1 MAELLKTKATIETLF
16 VGVGG
21 VGSDVV
27 AKVAGMCKGAELDN
41 IRFVVMDTDANSL
54 KTIAETGAII
64 TKVQTSTSLTV
75 KEYLEKDEDARV
87 YWFPNNSTLYGKTV
101 SEGAGQ
107 VRAISRLAL
116 NNAIRTGEINK
127 LYKEIDNL
135 LLKDS
140 GDFKQALRVVI
151 VSSATGGTGSGM
163 AMITAMLIREY
174 LHEHYSEKKSIIR
187 GFFVLPS
194 VMDTVIDNQVE
205 KESQYR
211 NGYATIKEINA
222 FMMIASGFGGTEE
235 TLKRY
240 NDIHITVPTSTGGT
254 KELSCLPFDFCFL
267 LEAADKNSE
276 GLGNL
281 EAYKDSA
288 ALCVYEQSVGPMQA
302 KSFSLEDNIVKEFS
316 QKNKFAR
323 NRFGGIGASKIVYPY
338 EDIADYVAYSR
349 ALRRIG
355 GVESSG
361 DWSAYDKA
369 YDQDMKE
376 YTKRRSFT
384 DDTEPSLET
393 SYISALER
401 DNSLFAKDIKEDICG
416 SENIDLEVDELLE
429 SYISALEEYVVN
441 EYKYSSS
448 NANYSLVDR
457 CKSFKYEFDQRDQ
470 TGDDLDVLQNYDSA
484 VRSAAYDF
492 GKNIGKSIF
501 YSSPN
506 ISSDAVKEFNVEN
519 LIRKKDGACHPNSVR
534 YILYKLTLKLAQRH
548 DNIKS
553 DKEKCRKD
561 LKIYSAG
568 YTDEES
574 KNTFDVDAK
583 FSSDKEN
590 NINALVEFA
599 KQQRSVFDKM
609 QGGFDSMWEKVNN
622 HMHRYA
628 SLLIDYTKCILC
640 DAVYT
645 IAEKYLDSVNKE
657 YESFF
662 RSFSAKAVTLNRNK
676 ESIVESLGNVKGS
689 NVYYLCATED
699 KLDEICKRTAEGRQ
713 GFLLPAELSAKIF
726 ENVKKNAELRRIRE
740 YDKYAEGRYI
750 DIFDSVLIDFFRNQ
764 VREEEAEK
772 LDINI
777 VKAIFLDKE
786 LGDYLD
792 NINYGKIKS
801 IDDVRLSE
809 SQKQNELIEAL
820 RKGRKLAAPGING
833 QNFVEPREVKIC
845 TFSDTLLDMRDI
857 KIKQFIEGQKVQA
870 IPSETVSKYEMRFF
884 NAIYN
889 VSPDEIP
896 LFKGP
901 QRDRVTGG
909 INTYETGIYFKAY
922 QEYGKLIGPDS
933 MKSSTISTH
942 IDKRWDAIV
951 ELPEIDFDVQYD
963 EIRKSH
969 VALICGLV
977 LGLIRKFPSTKYD
990 KKRVFKIIGE
1000 DGDQISLTVSNGT
1013 ECDEFYEILDALY
1026 RDKENA
1032 NMLIEAA
1039 EGYNK
1044 NDMEKNYTYNQS
1056 AFVRFLNSFR
1066 IPDSHNNPTSLF
1078 EIPLV
1083 YYNSLPSAMTDN
1095 NEISIMIDAVIYLL
1109 ETVVK
1114 KLERAQDQN
1123 AYLCKLLEEQF
1134 ELLVSSFNNDEFNKK
1149 FNLRKN
1155 TEIYDNIVISKV
1167 SQKII
1172 KKLKEVDVS
1181 DCADR
1186 IDAIRMV
1193 TREPESLYE

>member
-1 MAELLKTKATIETLF
+1 MAELLKTKATTETLF

-27 AKVAGMCKGAELDN
+27 DKVAGMCKGAELDN

-75 KEYLEKDEDARV
+75 KEYLEKDEEARV

-369 YDQDMKE
+369 YDQDIKE
-376 YTKRRSFT
+376 YAKKRSFT

-401 DNSLFAKDIKEDICG
+401 DNSQFAKDIKANICG
-416 SENIDLEVDELLE
+416 SENIDEEVDDLIDD
-429 SYISALEEYVVN
+429 YISSLEEYIRN
-441 EYKYSSS
+441 EYASRERNYNAANQIETFTYKYDEREQPKIDLSK
-448 NANYSLVDR
+448 LR
-457 CKSFKYEFDQRDQ
+457 TFD
-470 TGDDLDVLQNYDSA
+470 LNI
-484 VRSAAYDF
+484 RSGAYDF
-492 GKNIGKSIF
+492 GKNLGKSIF
-501 YSSPN
+501 LSAPSVL
-506 ISSDAVKEFNVEN
+506 SSDVNEYHIEN
-519 LIRKKDGACHPNSVR
+519 LLKTKSGSVHPNSAR
-534 YILYKLTLKLAQRH
+534 YILYKLTLKLAERH
-548 DNIKS
+548 SELQDL
-553 DKEKCRKD
+553 KEKCRKD
-561 LKIYSAG
+561 VGIYSAG
-568 YTDEES
+568 YQESDET
-574 KNTFDVDAK
+574 NNFDVVAK
-583 FSSDKEN
+583 FSSDKER
-590 NINALVEFA
+590 NIDSLVELA
-599 KQQRSVFDKM
+599 SCDRSIFDKI
-609 QGGFDSMWEKVNN
+609 QGGFDSMWEKVNG
-622 HMHRYA
+622 HMHCYA
-628 SLLIDYTKCILC
+628 SLLVELMNYTLC

-662 RSFSAKAVTLNRNK
+662 RSFSSKAVTLNRNK

>member
-1 MAELLKTKATIETLF
+1 MAELLKTKATTETLF

-27 AKVAGMCKGAELDN
+27 AKIAGMCKGAELDN

-75 KEYLEKDEDARV
+75 KEYLDKDDDARV
-87 YWFPNNSTLYGKTV
+87 NWFPNNSTLYGKTV

-194 VMDTVIDNQVE
+194 VMDTVIDNQAE

-235 TLKRY
+235 SLKRY

-349 ALRRIG
+349 TLRRIG

-376 YTKRRSFT
+376 YAKKRSFT
-384 DDTEPSLET
+384 DDKEPALET
-393 SYISALER
+393 SYIAALER
-401 DNSLFAKDIKEDICG
+401 DNSQFAKDIKANICG
-416 SENIDLEVDELLE
+416 SENIDEEVDDLIED
-429 SYISALEEYVVN
+429 YISSLEEYVRN
-441 EYKYSSS
+441 EYSSRERNYNAANQIETFTYKYDEREQPKIDLSK
-448 NANYSLVDR
+448 LR
-457 CKSFKYEFDQRDQ
+457 TFDI
-470 TGDDLDVLQNYDSA
+470 NI
-484 VRSAAYDF
+484 RSGAYDF
-492 GKNIGKSIF
+492 GKNLGKSIF
-501 YSSPN
+501 LSAPSVLSADVNEYH
-506 ISSDAVKEFNVEN
+506 IEN
-519 LIRKKDGACHPNSVR
+519 LLKTKSGSVHPNSAR
-534 YILYKLTLKLAQRH
+534 YILYKLTLKLAERH
-548 DNIKS
+548 S
-553 DKEKCRKD
+553 DLQDLKEKCRKD
-561 LKIYSAG
+561 VSIYAPG
-568 YTDEES
+568 YQEGDET
-574 KNTFDVDAK
+574 NNFDVVAK
-583 FSSDKEN
+583 FSSDKER
-590 NINALVEFA
+590 NIDSLVELA
-599 KQQRSVFDKM
+599 SCDRSIFDKI
-609 QGGFDSMWEKVNN
+609 QGGFDSMWEKVNS
-622 HMHRYA
+622 HMHSYA
-628 SLLIDYTKCILC
+628 SLLVNLMKYTLC

-645 IAEKYLDSVNKE
+645 IAENYLDSVNKE

-662 RSFSAKAVTLNRNK
+662 QSFTAKSVTLNRNK
-676 ESIVESLGNVKGS
+676 ESIVESLSNVKGS
-689 NVYYLCATED
+689 NVYYLCATEE
-699 KLDEICKRTAEGRQ
+699 KLDEICKRTTEGRQ
-713 GFLLPAELSAKIF
+713 GFLLPAKLSAKIF

-740 YDKYAEGRYI
+740 YDKYAEGKYT
-750 DIFDSVLIDFFRNQ
+750 DIFDSVLINFFRDQ
-764 VREEEAEK
+764 VRDEEAEK

-786 LGDYLD
+786 LGDYIE
-792 NINYGKIKS
+792 NINYGKINS
-801 IDDVRLSE
+801 IDDVKLSD

-857 KIKQFIEGQKVQA
+857 KIKQFIEGQKIQA

-901 QRDRVTGG
+901 QRDKVTGG

-922 QEYGKLIGPDS
+922 QDYGKLIGPDS

-1000 DGDQISLTVSNGT
+1000 DGDHISLTVSNGT

-1044 NDMEKNYTYNQS
+1044 NDMEKNFTYNQS

-1134 ELLVSSFNNDEFNKK
+1134 ELLVSSFNNDEFDKK